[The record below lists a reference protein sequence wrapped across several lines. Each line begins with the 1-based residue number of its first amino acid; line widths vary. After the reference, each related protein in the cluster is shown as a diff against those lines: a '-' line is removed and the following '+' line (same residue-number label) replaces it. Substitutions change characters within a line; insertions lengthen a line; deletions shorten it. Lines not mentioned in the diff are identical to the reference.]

1 MGFRTVE
8 ISKPSEVHIV
18 QGQLEVTQSDKVVT
32 VPVEDIQ
39 QITMIGSSIRL
50 SSKDLS
56 MLVNEKITITTLDNS
71 YLPTAIVIPF
81 EGNAR
86 QSKVMHAQVA
96 LSKKFYGELWLQI
109 IKQKILN
116 QQKCLFLLNIDSSN
130 DLLKTLENLTIRNV
144 DQREAIAAKNYFQSL
159 FNNEYTRDS
168 ESPMNAKLNYGYAI
182 VRSTIIRRVVGLGFH
197 PTFGIHHNSQL
208 NAFNLA
214 DDLIEPFRPI
224 VDLCAYHLEGKEVRL
239 SKAERKA
246 LTQVLHHACLIN
258 GKKSS
263 VIYAIEELCY
273 ALKRIVLDR
282 NLDKLPL
289 PSILPIELI
298 EEIKE

>member
-8 ISKPSEVHIV
+8 ISELSEIHIV
-18 QGQLEVTQSDKVVT
+18 RGQLEVTQTDKVVT

-39 QITMIGSSIRL
+39 QITMMGSSIRL

-56 MLVNEKITITTLDNS
+56 MLVNEKTTITTLDNY
-71 YLPTAIVIPF
+71 YLPTTIVIPF
-81 EGNAR
+81 EGHAR
-86 QSKVMHAQVA
+86 QSKMMHAQVV

-116 QQKCLFLLNIDSSN
+116 QQKCLSLINMESSDNLTNSLDS
-130 DLLKTLENLTIRNV
+130 LTIRNV
-144 DQREAIAAKNYFQSL
+144 DQREAIVAKKYFQAL

-168 ESPMNAKLNYGYAI
+168 EIPMNAKLNYGYAI
-182 VRSTIIRRVVGLGFH
+182 VRSAIIRSLVGLGFH

-224 VDLCAYHLEGKEVRL
+224 VDLCAYQLEDKEVRL

-246 LTQVLHHACLIN
+246 LT
-258 GKKSS
+258 
-263 VIYAIEELCY
+263 
-273 ALKRIVLDR
+273 
-282 NLDKLPL
+282 
-289 PSILPIELI
+289 
-298 EEIKE
+298 

>member
-159 FNNEYTRDS
+159 FNNEFTRDS

-182 VRSTIIRRVVGLGFH
+182 VRSTIIRTLVGLGFH

-246 LTQVLHHACLIN
+246 LTQVLHHSCLLE
-258 GKKSS
+258 GKKTS
-263 VIYAIEELCY
+263 VVYAIEELCY
-273 ALKRIVLDR
+273 VLKRIVLDR
-282 NLDKLPL
+282 EVDQLPL
-289 PSILPIELI
+289 PIILPIEFI